1 MYQDEIILCSA
12 SKYTQKYYL
21 NEDFD
26 NLPTE
31 VKKELRILCTL
42 FTEDVGGIIMLVFD
56 SMGNLNIVTDAA
68 EEDILYD
75 EIGCGLKIKQIRKEK
90 KELFEQLEVCRIFIP
105 ISWYCLFFFMK
116 LPVFSDIFP

>member
-42 FTEDVGGIIMLVFD
+42 FTEDVGGIIDF
-56 SMGNLNIVTDAA
+56 
-68 EEDILYD
+68 
-75 EIGCGLKIKQIRKEK
+75 GCQ
-90 KELFEQLEVCRIFIP
+90 QN
-105 ISWYCLFFFMK
+105 
-116 LPVFSDIFP
+116 

>member
-1 MYQDEIILCSA
+1 MYQDEIILCSDFRQCFLRNDA
-12 SKYTQKYYL
+12 RRNGRVLWS
-21 NEDFD
+21 EDFD

-90 KELFEQLEVCRIFIP
+90 KELFEQLELYFQT
-105 ISWYCLFFFMK
+105 FF
-116 LPVFSDIFP
+116 LS

>member
-1 MYQDEIILCSA
+1 MYQDEVILCSA

-21 NEDFD
+21 NEDFE

-42 FTEDVGGIIMLVFD
+42 FTEDVGGIMMLVFD

-75 EIGCGLKIKQIRKEK
+75 EIGCGLVPIDAFEREYREAHGRIMT
-90 KELFEQLEVCRIFIP
+90 ELAARAKRVDRVICGIGTRLV
-105 ISWYCLFFFMK
+105 
-116 LPVFSDIFP
+116 

>member
-31 VKKELRILCTL
+31 VKKELRILCIPLHLLSHTQSIP
-42 FTEDVGGIIMLVFD
+42 VGRNKG
-56 SMGNLNIVTDAA
+56 
-68 EEDILYD
+68 
-75 EIGCGLKIKQIRKEK
+75 
-90 KELFEQLEVCRIFIP
+90 
-105 ISWYCLFFFMK
+105 
-116 LPVFSDIFP
+116 